1 MFDWSNVQNG
11 KLIGSIGIV
20 SALIQGAYVRRSMSK
35 VGEGK
40 MARHGVM
47 SCVMALVMLALLP
60 KYVHASPSLAIKLL
74 QIAAVCM
81 AFTSATVVNALTAL
95 ASLQCDDGRL
105 DEATGKIIQDHPAL
119 AKGKA
124 LGKFRSSGQL
134 GRALGPLLGQS
145 HTSQFTC
152 YLFVLNRIHSLCVVL
167 DFRAIHYVCNFRNCH
182 VCIVHGYGVDNECII
197 RDYSPSEACRS
208 QNTSR

>member
-1 MFDWSNVQNG
+1 
-11 KLIGSIGIV
+11 
-20 SALIQGAYVRRSMSK
+20 MSK

-40 MARHGVM
+40 MAQHGVM
-47 SCVMALVMLALLP
+47 ACVMALVMLALLP
-60 KYVHASPSLAIKLL
+60 KYVHTSPSLAIKLL
-74 QIAAVCM
+74 QIAVVCM

-105 DEATGKIIQDHPAL
+105 DEATGKIIQDDPAL

-145 HTSQFTC
+145 HTQSIC
-152 YLFVLNRIHSLCVVL
+152 YLFLSSQPHPQLVHRIGLSDHPLRMQLLRLPCL
-167 DFRAIHYVCNFRNCH
+167 R
-182 VCIVHGYGVDNECII
+182 
-197 RDYSPSEACRS
+197 
-208 QNTSR
+208 